1 MDEARFAEL
10 IRRHLAF
17 YRALAEGRR
26 APTTPAQQRFVRVA
40 RGEAPPTSE
49 HERAFLLWRARA
61 ERAAR
66 ALDAEALREARLRLK
81 RAPAPPPPRRQS

>member
-26 APTTPAQQRFVRVA
+26 SPTTPAQQRFVRVA
-40 RGEAPPTSE
+40 RGEAPPQTD
-49 HERAFLLWRARA
+49 HERAFLLWRSRA

-66 ALDAEALREARLRLK
+66 ALDAEALRDVRLK
-81 RAPAPPPPRRQS
+81 LKRVPAPSPPPRRR

>member
-26 APTTPAQQRFVRVA
+26 PPATPAQERFVRVA
-40 RGEAPPTSE
+40 RGEAPPRTE

-61 ERAAR
+61 EAAAR
-66 ALDAEALREARLRLK
+66 ALDAETLREARLRLK
-81 RAPAPPPPRRQS
+81 RSPAPPPPPRRR

>member
-26 APTTPAQQRFVRVA
+26 APTTPAQERFVRVA
-40 RGEAPPTSE
+40 RGEAAPMTE

-61 ERAAR
+61 ERTAK
-66 ALDAEALREARLRLK
+66 ALDAEVRREARLRLK
-81 RAPAPPPPRRQS
+81 RAPTPPPPPRRR